1 MSHQIRRTRTER
13 TEQTVAPVDTP
24 TTTTQRFAEGVELVA
39 TGLRMLADL
48 GDLSVADAPALLSHI
63 IRLEHVVT
71 AKAVVDLRTTDLVVR
86 ARAADRQGS
95 SKPVDFLVESLGLSV
110 REANERL
117 RARDLLMKPVDPQP
131 VALPE
136 DAPDEDLQA
145 AREAALEQARQEN
158 ALRERNTATTVL
170 ANRRVLDG
178 TSRAV
183 PVGIAT
189 LAGAAAETCRLIRGA
204 RLSTQDVVSRVLNS
218 ATAPVPPGSAAPGA
232 TGNRRTARGL
242 VDGANREAP
251 RDLIEATR
259 KRTCSVSRTGSDG
272 MQRLTL
278 SLPEHLMAV
287 VTAFLATAGAPGSG
301 MAPGPAAGG
310 AGAGDAGAG
319 DAGGAG
325 AGDAGAGTTAP
336 ADGTGTRGPGNHGR
350 DHNRD
355 LRNRG
360 QRWADAI
367 VRACRAGA
375 ADTTESRPVASLLV
389 STTRRELTEAVT
401 APTRPLLLTSTGHT
415 LSWAELVSVGLTTQ
429 WLEAIHDGNGRVVEL
444 RTNGRLATA
453 WQRAALFAYQ
463 GCCAHPGCEEPASR
477 TQAHHVRA
485 WIAGGRTDVEN
496 LLLLCPR
503 HHVDNDDSRSRATRG
518 YADIGP
524 GGEPVWIPPA
534 GHDPGRRPRPNTSP
548 TALAAAGARI
558 RAGEATEPVGGGAR

>member
-1 MSHQIRRTRTER
+1 MSQQIRRTRTER
-13 TEQTVAPVDTP
+13 TEQTVVPVDTP

-189 LAGAAAETCRLIRGA
+189 LAGAAAETCRLVRGA
-204 RLSTQDVVSRVLNS
+204 RLSTQDVVSRVLNG
-218 ATAPVPPGSAAPGA
+218 ATAPVPAGSAAPGA

-242 VDGANREAP
+242 VDRANREAP

-310 AGAGDAGAG
+310 AGAGDAGG
-319 DAGGAG
+319 VGAR
-325 AGDAGAGTTAP
+325 DAGA
-336 ADGTGTRGPGNHGR
+336 GTRGPGNHGR
-350 DHNRD
+350 DHDRD

-389 STTRRELTEAVT
+389 STTRRELAEAVT

-477 TQAHHVRA
+477 TQAYHVRA

-503 HHVDNDDSRSRATRG
+503 HHVDNDDSRARATRG
-518 YADIGP
+518 YADISP
-524 GGEPVWIPPA
+524 DGEPVWIPPA
-534 GHDPGRRPRPNTSP
+534 GHAPGRRPRPNTSP

>member
-1 MSHQIRRTRTER
+1 MSQQIRRTRTER

-131 VALPE
+131 VPLPE

-189 LAGAAAETCRLIRGA
+189 LAGAAAETCRLVRGA
-204 RLSTQDVVSRVLNS
+204 RLSTQDVVSRMLTR
-218 ATAPVPPGSAAPGA
+218 ATAPVPPGSTAPGA

-310 AGAGDAGAG
+310 AS
-319 DAGGAG
+319 
-325 AGDAGAGTTAP
+325 AGTTSP
-336 ADGTGTRGPGNHGR
+336 ADGTGTRGPGNNGGDHGCNHGHNR
-350 DHNRD
+350 DRD

-389 STTRRELTEAVT
+389 STTRRELAEAVT

-518 YADIGP
+518 YADISP
-524 GGEPVWIPPA
+524 DGEPVWIPPA
-534 GHDPGRRPRPNTSP
+534 GHDPGRRPRSNTSP